1 MIIEIKK
8 AILEGYTF
16 DEITEAVHA
25 NHPDFNKKTALSID
39 RNKLKDRIIE
49 ARRDSRFMKNF
60 GDIKHSNYLD
70 NKARAISQ
78 DPYNAFPVAQSRE
91 AQKFNKRPESQ
102 NYSAYAEPFENKP
115 RMISSAKQ

>member
-1 MIIEIKK
+1 MQINIKQM
-8 AILEGYTF
+8 ILEGYSYE
-16 DEITEAVHA
+16 EITEAVHA

-91 AQKFNKRPESQ
+91 AQKFNKRRESQ
-102 NYSAYAEPFENKP
+102 DYSTYAEPFQNKP
-115 RMISSAKQ
+115 RIISSAKQ

>member
-1 MIIEIKK
+1 MQLNIKRL
-8 AILEGYTF
+8 ILEGYSY

-49 ARRDSRFMKNF
+49 ARRDSRFMKTL

-91 AQKFNKRPESQ
+91 AQKFNKHPESQ

-115 RMISSAKQ
+115 RVISSAKK